1 MQIIRDIQNSPIKK
15 PIAVALG
22 NFDGVHRGHQQLIKQ
37 CVTESRERGWESC
50 VITFEPHPVLV
61 LAKHRE
67 FKLLNTYEQ
76 KYRLIAELGVDYLC
90 LLSFDSALAGLPPE
104 DFVQRY
110 LIKVFNLQKVFVG
123 FNFTFGDRGRGTS
136 ATLEELGRQNGFAV
150 GVLEPVVI
158 EKEVVS
164 SSLIREKYKTGNIV
178 EAARLLGYWPVLEG
192 KVVPGEQRGR
202 KMGFPTANLEL
213 PDYILLPSY
222 GVYAAFAEVKGQ
234 QYQAIINVGVK
245 PTFGSEKPTVEAY
258 IFDYHEDL
266 YQQNL
271 KLRLV
276 DKIRPERK
284 FDGLDDLKEQI
295 TMDVREA
302 RQILQQAQDTF
313 TNKFPAG
320 K

>member
-271 KLRLV
+271 QLRLV